1 MKKLLSILTAI
12 TLLSSIPAPLIAMT
26 SSSCNKEYCE
36 KNKEKLLKKQK
47 KEYYEKNKEKIR
59 EQQRKYYEKNKEKLL
74 KKQKEYWPKWYQ
86 KNKPSTVRE
95 NNKNQQI
102 LEEKERKQKTLI
114 LFK

>member
-47 KEYYEKNKEKIR
+47 KNTMKKI
-59 EQQRKYYEKNKEKLL
+59 
-74 KKQKEYWPKWYQ
+74 KKK
-86 KNKPSTVRE
+86 
-95 NNKNQQI
+95 
-102 LEEKERKQKTLI
+102 
-114 LFK
+114 